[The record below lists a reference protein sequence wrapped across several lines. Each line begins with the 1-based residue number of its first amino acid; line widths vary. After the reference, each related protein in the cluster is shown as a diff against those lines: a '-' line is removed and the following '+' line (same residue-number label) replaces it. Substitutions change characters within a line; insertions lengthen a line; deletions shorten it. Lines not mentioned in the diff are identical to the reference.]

1 MIENV
6 KNNYLVLDIETTGLK
21 PQEGAE
27 ITEVAC
33 AEFYKDTCLKTFSS
47 LVFCQKEVP
56 AFITELTG
64 INSKMVKHAEVL
76 DRVFMDIVYFFNID
90 ERSNIVI
97 HNKIFDKPFI
107 EYCVKDLGVDEYIEQ
122 FNKANFIC
130 SLEMARNLL
139 PGQCH
144 KLDFLA
150 QQFGHK
156 GKSHRALNDVLKT
169 GKVYWELC
177 KMVKNQLINKI
188 T

>member
-21 PQEGAE
+21 PEEGAE
-27 ITEVAC
+27 IIEIAC

-56 AFITELTG
+56 VFITDLTG
-64 INSKMVKHAEVL
+64 INSQMVKHAEDL
-76 DRVFMDIVYFFNID
+76 HIVFEDIVCYFNIN
-90 ERSNIVI
+90 EKSNVII
-97 HNKIFDKPFI
+97 HNKTFDKPFI
-107 EYCVKDLGVDEYIEQ
+107 EYCVKDLGVDQCLEQ

-177 KMVKNQLINKI
+177 KIAKNQLINKI